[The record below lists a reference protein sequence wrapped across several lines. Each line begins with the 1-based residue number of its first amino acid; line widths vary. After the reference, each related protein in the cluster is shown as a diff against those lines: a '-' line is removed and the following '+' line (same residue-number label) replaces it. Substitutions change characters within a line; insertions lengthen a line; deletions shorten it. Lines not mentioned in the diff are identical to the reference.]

1 MIALA
6 ALATQA
12 IPAHAGAKAERPAP
26 PAAPPT
32 PETVF
37 SSDRV
42 IVQWAA
48 ETDHEEKVDA
58 RTEAEVDFVSDLGER
73 DFQLV
78 ETRPGQTART
88 AASELAADP
97 AVAVAEPDG
106 YRSLDD
112 VPNDPLFDQLWGLRN
127 LGTGIDGF
135 VGAVPGDDI
144 GALDAWE
151 QTVGSPSTVIAD
163 IDSGYRFNDGDLGPV
178 AWTNPGETPGNGV
191 DDDHNGFV
199 DDVHGYDFVGA
210 SATSPSSDND
220 PTDDN
225 LISGGHGLHT
235 AGTMGAAGNNG
246 VGITGVA
253 QDVSIMP
260 LRVCANSPSINEA
273 RCPFD
278 SIVAA
283 INYAGDMHARA
294 ANLSLGGNTFTQ
306 TEVNA
311 IAAHPKT
318 LYVISAGNDGSD
330 NDGGEAAPRGHHY
343 PCDYEP
349 TEDAAPP
356 VAGAIDNIIC
366 VAATDQADGLA
377 SFSDWG
383 PTSVDLGAPG
393 TATLSTFSGQETP
406 VSDDFQTDDFST
418 RWSSTGADGGFA
430 RSNEAPLTSF
440 GMTDTPGETPTPNS
454 VREATLATAASLPAG
469 LGACRIQG
477 MRLRKGGSFSY
488 GLYVNGI
495 EEHFNSAETAGS
507 ALLPFRTVPITG
519 LGGKTAK
526 LFFRY
531 TASPSPAAG
540 DGVWLD
546 DLELSCYAPL
556 SAPLSYAFLE
566 GTSMAAPHVTGA
578 AGLLFS
584 LKPSATVAEV
594 KQDLLS
600 TVDPDPALAGKTTT
614 GGRLDIGKAADAFA
628 PPVLSSTVP
637 ASPSED
643 DEPRVIGSA
652 EEGSTVKIYGSGSC
666 SGPVVATG
674 SSDELSGPGVTVSVP
689 RRSTTQLTATAT
701 DAALNTS
708 ACSAPIIY
716 VENTPLETEIVKGP
730 LGEAEEEGSKANPPT
745 PPQSPPASCTVPK
758 LAGESLAQATAAL
771 NRAHCSLR
779 KVTRPKH
786 GQRLGPLVVKS
797 SAPAAGSHPA
807 SGKVDL
813 TLGPKPKPRKHH
825 H

>member
-1 MIALA
+1 
-6 ALATQA
+6 
-12 IPAHAGAKAERPAP
+12 
-26 PAAPPT
+26 
-32 PETVF
+32 
-37 SSDRV
+37 
-42 IVQWAA
+42 
-48 ETDHEEKVDA
+48 
-58 RTEAEVDFVSDLGER
+58 
-73 DFQLV
+73 
-78 ETRPGQTART
+78 
-88 AASELAADP
+88 
-97 AVAVAEPDG
+97 
-106 YRSLDD
+106 
-112 VPNDPLFDQLWGLRN
+112 
-127 LGTGIDGF
+127 
-135 VGAVPGDDI
+135 
-144 GALDAWE
+144 
-151 QTVGSPSTVIAD
+151 
-163 IDSGYRFNDGDLGPV
+163 
-178 AWTNPGETPGNGV
+178 
-191 DDDHNGFV
+191 
-199 DDVHGYDFVGA
+199 
-210 SATSPSSDND
+210 
-220 PTDDN
+220 
-225 LISGGHGLHT
+225 
-235 AGTMGAAGNNG
+235 
-246 VGITGVA
+246 
-253 QDVSIMP
+253 
-260 LRVCANSPSINEA
+260 
-273 RCPFD
+273 
-278 SIVAA
+278 
-283 INYAGDMHARA
+283 
-294 ANLSLGGNTFTQ
+294 
-306 TEVNA
+306 
-311 IAAHPKT
+311 
-318 LYVISAGNDGSD
+318 
-330 NDGGEAAPRGHHY
+330 
-343 PCDYEP
+343 
-349 TEDAAPP
+349 
-356 VAGAIDNIIC
+356 
-366 VAATDQADGLA
+366 
-377 SFSDWG
+377 
-383 PTSVDLGAPG
+383 
-393 TATLSTFSGQETP
+393 
-406 VSDDFQTDDFST
+406 
-418 RWSSTGADGGFA
+418 
-430 RSNEAPLTSF
+430 
-440 GMTDTPGETPTPNS
+440 
-454 VREATLATAASLPAG
+454 
-469 LGACRIQG
+469 
-477 MRLRKGGSFSY
+477 
-488 GLYVNGI
+488 
-495 EEHFNSAETAGS
+495 
-507 ALLPFRTVPITG
+507 LLPFRTVPITG